1 MIEVLQRE
9 GMVSKG
15 MRSGIGECN
24 MTLINKYIVL
34 LVEIVVVFVLVLL
47 FLRFAR
53 NSLLRIR
60 RFDIYMLLLFLPLL
74 LVDFRPTSPKL
85 DGCMRL
91 SCRGYI

>member
-15 MRSGIGECN
+15 MRSGMGECN

-60 RFDIYMLLLFLPLL
+60 RFDIYMLLLFLRLL
-74 LVDFRPTSPKL
+74 LHVFRPTSPKL
-85 DGCMRL
+85 DVGTRL
-91 SCRGYI
+91 CYHGYI